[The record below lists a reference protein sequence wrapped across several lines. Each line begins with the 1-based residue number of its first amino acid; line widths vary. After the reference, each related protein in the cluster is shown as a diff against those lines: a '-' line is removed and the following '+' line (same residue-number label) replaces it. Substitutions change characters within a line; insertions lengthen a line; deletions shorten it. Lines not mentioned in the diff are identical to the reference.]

1 MLNDLINEM
10 GEKLKEIRVMSE
22 YSHVG
27 LPTQVNLCLFVVS
40 SLCISSLVC
49 GVLQS
54 VYALNTT
61 LLCAWT
67 SAVDSGR

>member
-1 MLNDLINEM
+1 
-10 GEKLKEIRVMSE
+10 MSE